1 MSSSPP
7 PKPAFDLRSVAW
19 TLTALRLN
27 TAVPGTLAA
36 ELDAKL
42 AAIPGLFDDDAVV
55 IDLSPLSAGDDAVD
69 FTELLPLLRARRM
82 RPLAVH
88 GGSPAQMARARAVGL
103 AEAMIPEVRV
113 DASTTRR
120 EVSEG
125 NASAA
130 VGGASTTVGGDSTA
144 ASAASPEPA
153 TSPASAAEPSHA
165 GPIEE
170 TRTPANART
179 MVIDKPLRSG
189 QRLYARG
196 GDIIV
201 LAMVSFGAE
210 VIADGHVHVYA
221 PLRGRAI
228 AGASGDTSARIFG
241 TCMDPQLVCI
251 AGNYRAIETPLPDG
265 IRGHAAQVR
274 LEGERIVFEAL
285 SV

>member
-7 PKPAFDLRSVAW
+7 AKPAFDLRSVAW

-27 TAVPGTLAA
+27 TAVPATLAA

-42 AAIPGLFDDDAVV
+42 ATMPGLFDDDAVV

-69 FTELLPLLRARRM
+69 FTELVPLLQARRM
-82 RPLAVH
+82 RPLAVQ
-88 GGSPAQMARARAVGL
+88 GGSPAQMAHAMAVGL

-113 DASTTRR
+113 DPRTARR
-120 EVSEG
+120 EAPERG
-125 NASAA
+125 ESAP
-130 VGGASTTVGGDSTA
+130 VGGASGA
-144 ASAASPEPA
+144 ASAGSSAPA
-153 TSPASAAEPSHA
+153 ASATKASDA
-165 GPIEE
+165 GPVQEIHA
-170 TRTPANART
+170 PAGART

-196 GDIIV
+196 GDVIV

-228 AGASGDTSARIFG
+228 AGASGDTSARIFC
-241 TCMDPQLVCI
+241 TSMDPQLVCI
-251 AGNYRAIETPLPDG
+251 AGRYRAIETPLPDG
-265 IRGHAAQVR
+265 LRGRAAQVR
-274 LEGERIVFEAL
+274 LEDERIVFEAL
-285 SV
+285 SR